1 MTDPA
6 TRTKALAAGAAGLLL
21 VLAIVGTGAPETA
34 STPSGPGGGAA
45 PPRSATVVLA
55 GAPRDLDAAG
65 LKQRYAGITSA
76 EPFKARSFDPPA
88 RASVAPVT
96 TRENGP
102 VPVARKVD
110 PLKLELR
117 FTGLLGQGA
126 ARAAILEETDGSGR
140 GVLALP
146 GLKLGP
152 VEIAVVGSASISIVD
167 SGTRKDVDLGEAI
180 VFPIAVRSSVTA
192 LKPPNPDGTVTV
204 RTGGA
209 SNDGTVAPAPIS
221 AEERNATLERLRA
234 RRRRDLQPQPA
245 PEPAPQPQEEP
256 QPLEV
261 PQLQDPDQD
270 EGD

>member
-1 MTDPA
+1 MDSV

-65 LKQRYAGITSA
+65 LKQRYAAINSA
-76 EPFKARSFDPPA
+76 EPFKARSFEPPA

-140 GVLALP
+140 GVVALP

-192 LKPPNPDGTVTV
+192 LKPPNPDGTVPV
-204 RTGGA
+204 RAGA

-221 AEERNATLERLRA
+221 AEERNATLERLRE
-234 RRRRDLQPQPA
+234 RRRRDLKPQPQP
-245 PEPAPQPQEEP
+245 EPEP
-256 QPLEV
+256 QPLEA

-270 EGD
+270 GGD